1 MSAHLIAQLRRLGK
15 SRPTS
20 RGEVLAA
27 LDDLVSLRTELVG
40 ARDEVAQELRR
51 LRQNLDAA
59 QAYGRAGKVGQN
71 GKRVR

>member
-1 MSAHLIAQLRRLGK
+1 MSAHLIEQLRRLGK
-15 SRPTS
+15 SRPKS
-20 RGEVLAA
+20 RAEALAA
-27 LDDLVSLRTELVG
+27 LDDVGSLRTELVG
-40 ARDEVAQELRR
+40 ARDEVAHELRQ